1 MDPLDPMRCPICAGP
16 LVSQPGRHGIVW
28 VCGGCVAGATT
39 LGVLRHVAPKAF
51 INHLWQAARL
61 HGSLSSKACPSCTQP
76 LLELRPPQVVIEPA
90 LEVCCRCFLIWMER
104 ATLETLRV
112 QPPRPKALGA
122 GGRSLR
128 ATATAPRGDAEGQ
141 RALLGGAA
149 GAILDALAGLP

>member
-1 MDPLDPMRCPICAGP
+1 MKPLDPMRCPTCFGP

-28 VCGGCVAGATT
+28 VCGTCVAGATT
-39 LGVLRHVAPKAF
+39 IGVLRHVAPKAF

-61 HGSLSSKACPSCTQP
+61 HGSLSAKACPSCTQP

-90 LEVCCRCFLIWMER
+90 LDVCTRCFLIWMER

-112 QPPRPKALGA
+112 QPPRPAALPAPARLGA
-122 GGRSLR
+122 GASGE
-128 ATATAPRGDAEGQ
+128 AAEGQ

-149 GAILDALAGLP
+149 GAILDALDRLP

>member
-39 LGVLRHVAPKAF
+39 LGVLRHVAPKPF

-90 LEVCCRCFLIWMER
+90 LDVCCRCFLIWMER
-104 ATLETLRV
+104 PTLEALRV
-112 QPPRPKALGA
+112 QPPRPRALGA
-122 GGRSLR
+122 GTRSLPP
-128 ATATAPRGDAEGQ
+128 AAPPQSDAEGQ
-141 RALLGGAA
+141 RAMLGGAA
-149 GAILDALAGLP
+149 EAILLALDVLP

>member
-1 MDPLDPMRCPICAGP
+1 VKPLDPMRCPTCAGP

-28 VCGGCVAGATT
+28 VCGACVAGATT

-61 HGSLSSKACPSCTQP
+61 HGSLSAKACPSCTQP
-76 LLELRPPQVVIEPA
+76 LLELRPPQVVIEPR

-104 ATLETLRV
+104 PTLETLRV
-112 QPPRPKALGA
+112 QPGRPPALGTGA
-122 GGRSLR
+122 G
-128 ATATAPRGDAEGQ
+128 TPREAQDGQ

-149 GAILDALAGLP
+149 GAILDGLSKLP